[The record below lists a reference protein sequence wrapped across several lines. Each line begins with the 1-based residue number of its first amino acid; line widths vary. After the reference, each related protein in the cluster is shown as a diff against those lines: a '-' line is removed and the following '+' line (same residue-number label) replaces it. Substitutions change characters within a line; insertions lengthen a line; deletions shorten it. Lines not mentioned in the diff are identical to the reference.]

1 MSTEVKNRFL
11 VILLL
16 GLLSAVG
23 PFSIDMYL
31 PGFESMAKDL
41 HTSIDKVQLS
51 LTSFFVGI
59 AVGQMIYGP
68 LLDRFG
74 RRIPLIVGLLI
85 YIVFS
90 VILAFTHSVEGLIL
104 FRFVQALGSCVGMV
118 ASRALVRDYF
128 PPHEM
133 ARIFSMLMLV
143 IGVSPILAPTLGG
156 YVVHFFGWQYI
167 FLVLAIIISV
177 VLVGVIFFL
186 PDKRGADRS
195 LSLRP
200 RPIAKGFW
208 EVGKNRQFYTYALSG
223 SLSAAGLYAYLS
235 GSPFVMMEL
244 FGVNEREYGWIFGL
258 IAAGLI
264 ISSQINGRILRRFQS
279 VHIARRAVIIQALV
293 GLSMIILSVTHL
305 ISLPVVIFLV
315 FVYLFCQG
323 FVFPNTSALALRPF
337 EHAAGSASALLGFV
351 QMAIGAVASFLTSF
365 LHTGTEL
372 PMLGIMALCTICSC
386 TLILVGSKRI
396 DIV

>member
-1 MSTEVKNRFL
+1 MKKEMKNRFL
-11 VILLL
+11 VIVLL
-16 GLLSAVG
+16 GLLSAIG

-31 PGFESMAKDL
+31 PGFELMAKDL
-41 HTSIDKVQLS
+41 NTSIDQVQLS
-51 LTSFFVGI
+51 LTSFFIGI
-59 AVGQMIYGP
+59 AFGQMIYGP

-74 RRIPLIVGLLI
+74 RRIPLIVGLIL
-85 YIVFS
+85 YIVVS
-90 VILAFTHSVEGLIL
+90 VVLAYTHTVENLIMY
-104 FRFVQALGSCVGMV
+104 RFVQALGSCVGMV

-128 PPHEM
+128 PPNEM

-167 FLVLAIIISV
+167 FLVLAFIISV
-177 VLVGVIFFL
+177 VLIGVVFFL

-200 RPIAKGFW
+200 KPIVKGFW
-208 EVGKNRQFYTYALSG
+208 NVGKDPQFYTYALSG

-244 FGVNEREYGWIFGL
+244 FGVNERQYGWIFGL

-264 ISSQINGRILRRFQS
+264 ISSQINGFILRRFQS
-279 VHIARRAVIIQALV
+279 EYIAKRAVSIQALV
-293 GLSMIILSVTHL
+293 GLAMIILTVADL
-305 ISLPVVIFLV
+305 ISLPVVVFLV
-315 FVYLFCQG
+315 FAYLFCQG

-337 EHAAGSASALLGFV
+337 EHSAGSASALLGFV
-351 QMAIGAVASFLTSF
+351 QMAIGAITSFLTSF
-365 LHTGTEL
+365 LHTGTAL

-386 TLILVGSKRI
+386 TLILFGRKRI
-396 DIV
+396 DTV